1 MLKHLSYIKFILLI
15 AAFLAFG
22 CKGKEESLDSTSELP
37 AKTNPDYQVKDTT
50 NEDLGEDIP
59 EEAMGGSQT
68 DEKEARNK
76 YLADQEITTNPI
88 KAKETIDAVKSKT
101 TKIEDEKN
109 LKKLEE
115 LPVEDIESFPD
126 E

>member
-1 MLKHLSYIKFILLI
+1 MFKTLYTIKFILIFVAL
-15 AAFLAFG
+15 LAFG
-22 CKGKEESLDSTSELP
+22 CKGKEEPSDSTSELP
-37 AKTNPDYQVKDTT
+37 AKTNTDYQEKDT
-50 NEDLGEDIP
+50 NDEDLGEDIP

-76 YLADQEITTNPI
+76 YLADQEITTNPS
-88 KAKETIDAVKSKT
+88 KAEETIDGVKSKT
-101 TKIEDEKN
+101 TKIQDEKN

>member
-1 MLKHLSYIKFILLI
+1 MFKNLSVIKFVLLF

-22 CKGKEESLDSTSELP
+22 CKSKEEPLDSTSELP
-37 AKTNPDYQVKDTT
+37 AKTNPDYEAKETT

-76 YLADQEITTNPI
+76 YLADQEVTSVTKTIENVKT
-88 KAKETIDAVKSKT
+88 ETS
-101 TKIEDEKN
+101 KIEDEKN